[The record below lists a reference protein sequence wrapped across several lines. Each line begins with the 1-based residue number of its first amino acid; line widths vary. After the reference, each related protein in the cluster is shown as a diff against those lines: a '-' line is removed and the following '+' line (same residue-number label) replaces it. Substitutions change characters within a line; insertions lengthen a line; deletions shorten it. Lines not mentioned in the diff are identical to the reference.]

1 MSSRCNYKN
10 DVIFL
15 GYSHIKTKYD
25 IYASLMPFINGIL
38 NLVTLTI
45 TKPFYNFEIYPN
57 HPKTMFQDILKMSI
71 DILAVTGILAN
82 VYKYC
87 KLYSINMG
95 FVKGFLYALFTFL
108 IPNLFMVNLLDLSK
122 SPIIR
127 FIIGLIFIYL
137 LDLSVNYLSCMYV
150 DYTNREKVSK

>member
-1 MSSRCNYKN
+1 MPVRCNYIN

-15 GYSHIKTKYD
+15 GYSNVSTKYD

-38 NLVTLTI
+38 NLFTLTI

-82 VYKYC
+82 VYKYS
-87 KLYSINMG
+87 KLYSINIG
-95 FVKGFLYALFTFL
+95 FVKGLLYALFTFL
-108 IPNLFMVNLLDLSK
+108 IPNLFMLNVLDISK
-122 SPIIR
+122 TPIIR
-127 FIIGLIFIYL
+127 FIIGIIFIYL
-137 LDLSVNYLSCMYV
+137 LDLSVNYLSCMYL
-150 DYTNREKVSK
+150 DYTNREKVSN